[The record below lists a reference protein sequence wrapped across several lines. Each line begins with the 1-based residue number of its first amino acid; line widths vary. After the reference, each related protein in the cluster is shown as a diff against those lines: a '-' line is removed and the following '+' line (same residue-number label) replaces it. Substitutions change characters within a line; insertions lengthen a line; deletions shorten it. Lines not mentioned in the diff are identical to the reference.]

1 MTSKRGR
8 AKRKAVIASELIEEP
23 PLVINCVCPACD
35 ASINPSQ
42 IIGDYLDRR
51 CPICNHSIKP
61 EDFDELASY
70 VLQDLK
76 RTREQKDFVSQRLEQ
91 LEHKYEQFDF
101 ILLRPFKRFVSKKLK
116 NVQEEYSAVR
126 KTQHRLNT
134 RLLALARM
142 RYYLSEWYFRTGFPL
157 KRTVVAPFELRPCY
171 DDSGIWRLPRGRRE
185 VSGTTAEFAVFQAVY
200 NEATNPESVL
210 YRAQIIPNIYLP
222 RPLERS
228 RNGRSFWDQIDLV
241 LLTTQA
247 AFVIEVKR
255 RYKAIKSNEPFED
268 IWSKA
273 PVWDEKQKV
282 TSDSEA
288 VPWDSKESIALSQ
301 NSRHAVAF
309 NELISQFPFERVYEQ
324 VVFVDPLSFDSDA
337 DEFVDN
343 VNVSCFDEASRF
355 LLPILHACSELSSV
369 ITQEEIDQLGE
380 TLVSQYGDL
389 NQKRSNIHANRIRN
403 N

>member
-8 AKRKAVIASELIEEP
+8 VNRKTKSAPELIEEP
-23 PLVINCVCPACD
+23 RLVINCVCPSCD

-61 EDFDELASY
+61 EDFDELASH

-76 RTREQKDFVSQRLEQ
+76 RTRGQKDFVAQRLDQ
-91 LEHKYEQFDF
+91 LEHKHERFNY
-101 ILLRPFKRFVSKKLK
+101 ILLRPFKRFISKKLK
-116 NVQEEYSAVR
+116 HVQEEYSAVR
-126 KTQHRLNT
+126 KTQHLLNT

-142 RYYLSEWYFRTGFPL
+142 HYYLSEWYFRTGFPL

-185 VSGTTAEFAVFQAVY
+185 ISGTTAEFAVFQTIY
-200 NEATNPESVL
+200 NEATNPESIL
-210 YRAQIIPNIYLP
+210 YRAQIVPNIYLP
-222 RPLERS
+222 RSPEYS
-228 RNGRSFWDQIDLV
+228 RNGRSFWDQIDMV

-255 RYKAIKSNEPFED
+255 RYKAIKSNVPFED
-268 IWSKA
+268 IWSKT
-273 PVWDEKQKV
+273 PIWDEKEKV

-301 NSRHAVAF
+301 NSRHAIAF
-309 NELISQFPFERVYEQ
+309 NELIPQFPFERVYEQ
-324 VVFVDPLSFDSDA
+324 VVFVEPLSFDSDA

-343 VNVSCFDEASRF
+343 VNVSCLDETSRF

-369 ITQEEIDQLGE
+369 ITQEEVDQLGE

-389 NQKRSNIHANRIRN
+389 NQKRSIIHANRIRN
-403 N
+403 K